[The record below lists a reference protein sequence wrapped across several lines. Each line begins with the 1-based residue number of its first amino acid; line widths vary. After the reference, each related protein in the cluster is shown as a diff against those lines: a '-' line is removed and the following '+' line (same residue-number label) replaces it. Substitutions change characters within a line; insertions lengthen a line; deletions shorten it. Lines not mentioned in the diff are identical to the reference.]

1 MKPRWLPV
9 PGRDIPTGFETPRL
23 RVRMLT
29 VHDAVK
35 DYDAVMTSRAQLRGV
50 FPGSDWPRDDLTLEQ
65 DLIDLAWHQKEF
77 QIGSSYTHTVVA
89 PDESLVSGCL
99 YLFQPTRPGCEAD
112 LIAWVRSD
120 ERATGLETH
129 LWAHLDAWLR
139 DAWGFAR
146 LHRPGIDP
154 PEWRAPPA

>member
-77 QIGSSYTHTVVA
+77 QIGSSYTYTVVA
-89 PDESLVSGCL
+89 PDESRVLGCL
-99 YLFQPTRPGCEAD
+99 YLFPPTRPGCEAD
-112 LIAWVRSD
+112 LIAWVRTD

-129 LWAHLDAWLR
+129 LWAHLGDWLR

-146 LHRPGIDP
+146 LHRPGLET
-154 PEWRAPPA
+154 PEWRAAPA

>member
-9 PGRDIPTGFETPRL
+9 PGRDIPAGFDTPHL

-29 VHDAVK
+29 IHDAVK
-35 DYDAVMTSRAQLRGV
+35 DFDAVMSSRTELRGV

-77 QIGSSYTHTVVA
+77 QIGGSYTYTVVS
-89 PDESLVSGCL
+89 PDEARVLGCL
-99 YLFQPTRPGCEAD
+99 YLFPPTQSGCEAD

-120 ERATGLETH
+120 EQANGLEAH
-129 LWAHLDAWLR
+129 LWQHLTPWLR
-139 DAWGFAR
+139 DVWGLSR
-146 LHRPGIDP
+146 LHRPGCRPDT
-154 PEWRAPPA
+154 WTAPAR